1 MVFVN
6 YPVGDFLIRIKNT
19 VLASNREFDVASTK
33 FIKQVAKVLEKA
45 RYLEKVEEKD
55 GRLTIRLAYHKKEPV
70 LMDIKLVSKP
80 GLRVYM
86 AADELE
92 KKKGPSVYILST
104 SKGVMTSREAIKH
117 RLGGEVIAEVW

>member
-6 YPVGDFLIRIKNT
+6 YPVGDFLVRIKNA
-19 VLASNREFDVASTK
+19 VLANNREFEVVSTK
-33 FIKQVAKVLEKA
+33 LIRKVAEVLAKG

-55 GRLTIRLAYHKKEPV
+55 GRLAIKLAYYRKEPV

-80 GLRVYM
+80 GLRIYM
-86 AADELE
+86 NVDELE

-104 SKGVMTSREAIKH
+104 PKGVMLSTQAIKS